1 MFIPGSH
8 CIYSRRSRASH
19 PTLEAY
25 TEWRLALV
33 ACAVIPVCA
42 AINKCYGD
50 WLHKNAKTVQSALAG
65 ANTVATEVLSEV
77 RTVVA
82 CGTEEAE
89 VMRYSSCVNT
99 YYNLNVK
106 QTAMQ
111 AAYYMVVATFL
122 INTCVQSSILLY
134 GVYLC
139 IHEGMHPEILIAFM
153 LYQGQLQEYCS
164 NLLNSFSNLI
174 KSTGAGDKVFFLLD
188 RVPKRKESKGIAPPD
203 EPRSAAPSASASFM
217 PSARVEAGAL
227 AGRGSRGSTVADAD
241 AGGCVVKFDGVR
253 FAYPTRPDITVLRG
267 LSFTAEAG
275 QTVALVG
282 PSGGGK
288 STIFHLIERFYE
300 ATAGE
305 RNWVVPAREHACD
318 SRHPYDTHTPRPL
331 NPTPG
336 SVTINGVEVCDLSD
350 DWLRSRVSLVS
361 QDPVLFSGTVR
372 DNILYSVSR
381 KVPPAE
387 MMRGRGSGESGDNHA
402 GDYEEGG
409 IEGGGG
415 EGRGHGWWD
424 GRVRKAAVM
433 ANAHG
438 FISALPKGYDTE
450 VGERGV
456 TLSGGQKQRIAIAR
470 ALVGDPHLLLLDE
483 ATSALD
489 TDSEALVQVSCREYA
504 GKRRAER
511 EHPDFNPP
519 PPLAVRARPR
529 LCRTHHP
536 RDRAPA
542 LDNPERRPHPGIEQ
556 RGGGRVRHARR
567 VAGQGHWCRR
577 RRRKRRHVQV
587 ADAAVSPR
595 LNVAGCSTGQA
606 HWPTLFCLYGTRQI
620 HLQRGNRNQ

>member
-50 WLHKNAKTVQSALAG
+50 WLHTNAKHVQSALAG

-89 VMRYSSCVNT
+89 VTRYSSCVNS
-99 YYNLNVK
+99 YYHLNVK

-203 EPRSAAPSASASFM
+203 ETRSAVPSASANLV
-217 PSARVEAGAL
+217 PGARAEAGAV
-227 AGRGSRGSTVADAD
+227 AGRGSRSTVADAG

-253 FAYPTRPDITVLRG
+253 FAYPTRPDITVLKG

-288 STIFHLIERFYE
+288 STIFHLVERFYE
-300 ATAGE
+300 ATAGKSA
-305 RNWVVPAREHACD
+305 NWVTTGGER
-318 SRHPYDTHTPRPL
+318 T
-331 NPTPG
+331 
-336 SVTINGVEVCDLSD
+336 
-350 DWLRSRVSLVS
+350 
-361 QDPVLFSGTVR
+361 
-372 DNILYSVSR
+372 
-381 KVPPAE
+381 
-387 MMRGRGSGESGDNHA
+387 RGSRYRYRRSHP
-402 GDYEEGG
+402 
-409 IEGGGG
+409 
-415 EGRGHGWWD
+415 
-424 GRVRKAAVM
+424 
-433 ANAHG
+433 
-438 FISALPKGYDTE
+438 S
-450 VGERGV
+450 
-456 TLSGGQKQRIAIAR
+456 TLHQAR
-470 ALVGDPHLLLLDE
+470 
-483 ATSALD
+483 
-489 TDSEALVQVSCREYA
+489 
-504 GKRRAER
+504 
-511 EHPDFNPP
+511 
-519 PPLAVRARPR
+519 
-529 LCRTHHP
+529 
-536 RDRAPA
+536 
-542 LDNPERRPHPGIEQ
+542 
-556 RGGGRVRHARR
+556 
-567 VAGQGHWCRR
+567 
-577 RRRKRRHVQV
+577 
-587 ADAAVSPR
+587 
-595 LNVAGCSTGQA
+595 
-606 HWPTLFCLYGTRQI
+606 
-620 HLQRGNRNQ
+620 